1 MRDFCEYLVKNL
13 VDNPDKVDVSETEDE
28 YQTVVLTITVDP
40 LDMGKVIGKEGKII
54 KAIRDLVKILAVK
67 EQKRV
72 NVILAEASQT
82 SN

>member
-72 NVILAEASQT
+72 NVVLAEVS
-82 SN
+82 

>member
-28 YQTVVLTITVDP
+28 YQTVMLTITVDP

-72 NVILAEASQT
+72 NVILAEAA
-82 SN
+82 

>member
-72 NVILAEASQT
+72 NVVLSEAS
-82 SN
+82 

>member
-40 LDMGKVIGKEGKII
+40 TDMGKVIGKEGKII

-72 NVILAEASQT
+72 NVVLAEVT
-82 SN
+82 

>member
-13 VDNPDKVDVSETEDE
+13 VDSPDKVDVSETVDE
-28 YQTVVLTITVDP
+28 YDTVVLTITVDP
-40 LDMGKVIGKEGKII
+40 SDMGKVIGKEGKII

-72 NVILAEASQT
+72 NVILAEAT
-82 SN
+82 

>member
-72 NVILAEASQT
+72 NVILSEAA
-82 SN
+82 